1 MGKPEEKQVADEEII
16 TQIKAWA
23 ETCRKGTMLLT
34 TSDGDYGELMTSL
47 EKSGNIRHFL
57 IYISDSLNYN
67 VDLYQKTNKYPLQY
81 VLQRRHGMSR
91 AYTTELGPAGS
102 MVSPTL
108 KIVVWAETKE
118 EACVDWLATRHG
130 IITGDL
136 LHLLNGVSIPERIR
150 RSTQR
155 SRERRSTQK
164 SRTSFLLEKRK
175 A

>member
-1 MGKPEEKQVADEEII
+1 
-16 TQIKAWA
+16 
-23 ETCRKGTMLLT
+23 
-34 TSDGDYGELMTSL
+34 
-47 EKSGNIRHFL
+47 
-57 IYISDSLNYN
+57 
-67 VDLYQKTNKYPLQY
+67 
-81 VLQRRHGMSR
+81 MSR

-136 LHLLNGVSIPERIR
+136 LHLLNGGSIPERIR

-164 SRTSFLLEKRK
+164 SLTSFLLEKRIEK
-175 A
+175 RSSMQFRILEA